1 MRTAGLVLLSITLL
15 RAHPPA
21 KIDVRCTPE
30 QIDELGLTCTAEQP
44 CPVYLELTSAES
56 AAGRLFVTGNLHTS
70 SATLSSIL
78 LASEDGGETWSEPH
92 PRIPSAVLEQ
102 IQFFDLQSG
111 WIAGHFIQNL
121 PHDPFFLATTD
132 GGKSWTRKPIS
143 EEPRTGAVERFWF
156 DSRNSGSLILDLITR
171 NETGGRHERYR
182 TMTAGDSWNLEEV
195 SAKPLE
201 LKHGPFSDPLWRV
214 RADAKSRAFLV
225 EKNAGTAGWE
235 TTAEFPVEVGF
246 CRGE

>member
-1 MRTAGLVLLSITLL
+1 MRTAGLALLAISLLSASPT
-15 RAHPPA
+15 A

-44 CPVYLELTSAES
+44 CPVYLELTSADS
-56 AAGRLFVTGNLHTS
+56 TPGRLFVAGNLHTA

-111 WIAGHFIQNL
+111 WMAGHVIQNL
-121 PHDPFFLATTD
+121 PRDPFLLATTD
-132 GGKSWTRKPIS
+132 GGKTWTRKPIS
-143 EEPRTGAVERFWF
+143 EEARTGAVEHFWF
-156 DSRNSGSLILDLITR
+156 DSRNSGSLILDLITP

-182 TMTAGDSWNLEEV
+182 TMTGGDSWSLEEV
-195 SAKPLE
+195 SAKPLQ
-201 LKHGPFSDPLWRV
+201 LKRVGSSDPLWRV
-214 RADAKSRAFLV
+214 RADAKSHEFVL
-225 EKNAGTAGWE
+225 EKNAGAGAWE
-235 TTAEFPVEVGF
+235 ATAEFPIEVGF